1 MNKLSRRK
9 IAEYVADELHKG
21 ANVKQLAQK
30 AIAYLQDEGRLNQWE
45 LLMRDIEDVLATKY
59 NTVAAHVTTARPLDA
74 ATKKQLATF
83 IKEAEQADTA
93 IIVSET
99 VDESLIGGVIV
110 QTPEKVLDSSVQSKL
125 KQLVVTAKG

>member
-30 AIAYLQDEGRLNQWE
+30 AVAYLQDEGQLNQWE

-59 NTVAAHVTTARPLDA
+59 NTVAAHVTTARPLDT
-74 ATKKQLATF
+74 ATRKQLATF
-83 IKEAEQADTA
+83 IKEVEQADAA
-93 IIVSET
+93 IIVSES

-110 QTPEKVLDSSVQSKL
+110 QTPEKVLDSSVQNKL
-125 KQLVVTAKG
+125 KQLVATAKG

>member
-9 IAEYVADELHKG
+9 IAEYVADELHTG

-30 AIAYLQDEGRLNQWE
+30 AVAYLQDEGQLNQWE

-74 ATKKQLATF
+74 ATRKQLATF
-83 IKEAEQADTA
+83 IKEAEQADA
-93 IIVSET
+93 AVIVSET

-110 QTPEKVLDSSVQSKL
+110 QTPEKVLDSSVQNKL
-125 KQLVVTAKG
+125 KQLVATAKG